1 MLLNKPLISIIV
13 PVYNVENYLD
23 ECIQTVLAQTYS
35 NWELLLINDG
45 STDSSGTICDDYA
58 KGDERIRVVH
68 KNNGGLSDAR
78 NAGINNCTGEYIT
91 FLDSDDGI
99 REDFLETCLTTAIQH
114 DVDIVI
120 GHFFIWD
127 ENQQTFYYFVEQSQK
142 DTIELISAQEAL
154 NRQVVW
160 KNFNTAP
167 FVVAWGKVFKAT
179 LFNTIRFPKG
189 KVFEDEYTIHKALLK
204 SDSVALIN
212 KEFYMYRR
220 HGNSI
225 MTSDFSLSKVLNNI
239 EALEERI
246 VDLVLAKK
254 DTELV
259 RQKLYNVLLHT
270 KHELEV
276 HQCSDSLEY
285 LRVLNKLEL
294 FNS

>member
-1 MLLNKPLISIIV
+1 MNKPLISIIV

-58 KGDERIRVVH
+58 KGDERIRVIH

-78 NAGINNCTGEYIT
+78 NAGIDNCTGEYIV

-99 REDFLETCLTTAIQH
+99 RGDFLEECVTTANQH

-127 ENQQTFYYFVEQSQK
+127 ENNQTFLYFVDQSQK
-142 DTIELISAQEAL
+142 DTTEVISAQEAL

-160 KNFNTAP
+160 KNLNTAP
-167 FVVAWGKVFKAT
+167 FVVAWGKLFKAS
-179 LFNTIRFPKG
+179 LFNTVRFPKG
-189 KVFEDEYTIHKALLK
+189 KVFEDEYTIHKTLLE
-204 SDSVALIN
+204 SNTVALIN

-225 MTSDFSLSKVLNNI
+225 MTSHFSVSKAMNLV

-246 VDLVLAKK
+246 VDLVLANK
-254 DTELV
+254 DTQLV
-259 RQKLYNVLLHT
+259 RQKLRDVLQNT
-270 KHELEV
+270 KYEMEV
-276 HQCSDSLEY
+276 NQCTDSLEY

-294 FNS
+294 FIE

>member
-1 MLLNKPLISIIV
+1 MSTPLISIIV

-23 ECIQTVLAQTYS
+23 ECIRTVLGQTYS

-45 STDSSGTICDDYA
+45 STDSSGSMCDDYA
-58 KGDERIRVVH
+58 RRDDRIRVIH

-78 NAGINNCTGEYIT
+78 NAGIDNCTGEYIT

-99 REDFLETCLTTAIQH
+99 RGDFLEECVTTANQH

-127 ENQQTFYYFVEQSQK
+127 ENNQTFLYFVDQAQK
-142 DTIELISAQEAL
+142 DTTEVISAQEAL

-160 KNFNTAP
+160 KNLNTAP
-167 FVVAWGKVFKAT
+167 FVVAWGKLFRAS
-179 LFNTIRFPKG
+179 LFNTVRFPKG
-189 KVFEDEYTIHKALLK
+189 KVFEDEYTIHKTLLE
-204 SDSVALIN
+204 SNTVALIN

-225 MTSDFSLSKVLNNI
+225 MTSHFSISKAMNLV

-246 VDLVLAKK
+246 VDLVLANK
-254 DTELV
+254 DTQLV
-259 RQKLYNVLLHT
+259 RQKLRDVLQNT
-270 KHELEV
+270 KYEMEV
-276 HQCSDSLEY
+276 NQCSDSLEY

-294 FNS
+294 FSE

>member
-1 MLLNKPLISIIV
+1 MNKPLISIIV
-13 PVYNVENYLD
+13 PVYNVETYLD
-23 ECIQTVLAQTYS
+23 QCIHSVLNQTYS

-45 STDSSGTICDDYA
+45 STDSSGSMCDDYA
-58 KGDERIRVVH
+58 RRDDRIRVIH

-78 NAGINNCTGEYIT
+78 NAGIDNCTGEYIT

-99 REDFLETCLTTAIQH
+99 RGDFLEECVTTANQH

-127 ENQQTFYYFVEQSQK
+127 ENNQTFLYFVDQAQK
-142 DTIELISAQEAL
+142 DTTEVISAQEAL

-160 KNFNTAP
+160 KNLNTAP
-167 FVVAWGKVFKAT
+167 FVVAWGKLFRAS
-179 LFNTIRFPKG
+179 LFNTVRFPKG
-189 KVFEDEYTIHKALLK
+189 KVFEDEYTIHKTLLE
-204 SDSVALIN
+204 SNTVALIN

-225 MTSDFSLSKVLNNI
+225 MTSHFSISKAMNLV

-246 VDLVLAKK
+246 VDLVLANK
-254 DTELV
+254 DTQLV
-259 RQKLYNVLLHT
+259 RQKLRDVLQNT
-270 KHELEV
+270 KYEMEV
-276 HQCSDSLEY
+276 NQCSDSLEY

-294 FNS
+294 FSE

>member
-1 MLLNKPLISIIV
+1 MNKPLISIIV

-23 ECIQTVLAQTYS
+23 ECIRTVLAQTYS

-58 KGDERIRVVH
+58 KGDERIRVIH

-78 NAGINNCTGEYIT
+78 NAGIDNCTGEYIT

>member
-1 MLLNKPLISIIV
+1 MNKPLISIIV

-58 KGDERIRVVH
+58 KGDERIYIKHIKKSKGVSEAR
-68 KNNGGLSDAR
+68 NTGLSLAK
-78 NAGINNCTGEYIT
+78 GEYIT

-114 DVDIVI
+114 EVDIVI

-294 FNS
+294 FSE

>member
-1 MLLNKPLISIIV
+1 MNKPLISIIV

-23 ECIQTVLAQTYS
+23 ECIRTVLAQTYS

-58 KGDERIRVVH
+58 KGDERIRVIH

-78 NAGINNCTGEYIT
+78 NAGIDNCTGEYIV

-99 REDFLETCLTTAIQH
+99 RGDFLEECVTTANQH

-127 ENQQTFYYFVEQSQK
+127 ENNQTFLYFVDQSQK
-142 DTIELISAQEAL
+142 DTTEVISAQEAL

-160 KNFNTAP
+160 KNLNTAP
-167 FVVAWGKVFKAT
+167 FVVAWGKLFKAS
-179 LFNTIRFPKG
+179 LFNTVRFPKG
-189 KVFEDEYTIHKALLK
+189 KVFEDEYTIHKTLLE
-204 SDSVALIN
+204 SNTVALIN

-225 MTSDFSLSKVLNNI
+225 MTSHFSVSKAMNLV

-246 VDLVLAKK
+246 VDLVLANK
-254 DTELV
+254 DTQLV
-259 RQKLYNVLLHT
+259 RQKLRDVLQNT
-270 KHELEV
+270 KYEMEV
-276 HQCSDSLEY
+276 NQCTDSLEY

-294 FNS
+294 FIE

>member
-1 MLLNKPLISIIV
+1 MNKPLISIIV

-23 ECIQTVLAQTYS
+23 ECIRTVLGQTYS

-45 STDSSGTICDDYA
+45 STDSSGTMCDDYA
-58 KGDERIRVVH
+58 KRDDRIRVIH
-68 KNNGGLSDAR
+68 KENGGLSDAR
-78 NAGINNCTGEYIT
+78 NTGLEYCAGEYIV

-99 REDFLETCLTTAIQH
+99 RGDFLEECVTTANQH

-127 ENQQTFYYFVEQSQK
+127 ENNQTFLYFVDQAQK
-142 DTIELISAQEAL
+142 DTTEVISAQEAL

-160 KNFNTAP
+160 KNLNTAP
-167 FVVAWGKVFKAT
+167 FVVAWGKLFRASLFKT
-179 LFNTIRFPKG
+179 VRFPKG
-189 KVFEDEYTIHKALLK
+189 KVFEDEYTIHKTLLE
-204 SDSVALIN
+204 SNTVALIN

-225 MTSDFSLSKVLNNI
+225 MTSHFSVSKAMNLV

-246 VDLVLAKK
+246 VDLVLANK
-254 DTELV
+254 DTQLV
-259 RQKLYNVLLHT
+259 RQKLRDVLQNT
-270 KHELEV
+270 KYEMEV

-294 FNS
+294 FSE

>member
-1 MLLNKPLISIIV
+1 IV

-23 ECIQTVLAQTYS
+23 ECIRTVLGQTYS

-45 STDSSGTICDDYA
+45 STDSSGSMCDDYA
-58 KGDERIRVVH
+58 RRDDRIRVIH

-78 NAGINNCTGEYIT
+78 NAGIDNCTGEYIT

-99 REDFLETCLTTAIQH
+99 RGDFLEECVTTANQH

-127 ENQQTFYYFVEQSQK
+127 ENNQTFLYFVDQAQK
-142 DTIELISAQEAL
+142 DTTEVISAQEAL

-160 KNFNTAP
+160 KNLNTAP
-167 FVVAWGKVFKAT
+167 FVVAWGKLFRAS
-179 LFNTIRFPKG
+179 LFNTVRFPKG
-189 KVFEDEYTIHKALLK
+189 KVFEDEYTIHKTLLE
-204 SDSVALIN
+204 SNTVALIN

-225 MTSDFSLSKVLNNI
+225 MTSHFSISKAMNLV

-246 VDLVLAKK
+246 VDLVLANK
-254 DTELV
+254 DTQLV
-259 RQKLYNVLLHT
+259 RQKLRDVLQNT
-270 KHELEV
+270 KYEMEV
-276 HQCSDSLEY
+276 NQCSDSLEY

-294 FNS
+294 FSE

>member
-1 MLLNKPLISIIV
+1 MNKPLISIIV
-13 PVYNVENYLD
+13 PVHNVETYLD
-23 ECIQTVLAQTYS
+23 QCIHSVLNQTYS

-58 KGDERIRVVH
+58 KGDDRIYIKHIKKSKGVSEAR
-68 KNNGGLSDAR
+68 NTGLSLAK
-78 NAGINNCTGEYIT
+78 GEYIT

-114 DVDIVI
+114 EVDIVI

-127 ENQQTFYYFVEQSQK
+127 ERNQTFYYFVEQAQK
-142 DTIELISAQEAL
+142 DQTEFLTVQETL
-154 NRQVVW
+154 DRQVVW
-160 KNFNTAP
+160 KNLNTAP
-167 FVVAWGKVFKAT
+167 FVVPWGKLFKAS
-179 LFNTIRFPKG
+179 LFDTVRFPKN
-189 KVFEDEYTIHKALLK
+189 KRYEDEYTIHKTFLK
-204 SDSVALIN
+204 AKQIALIHS
-212 KEFYMYRR
+212 EFYMYRR
-220 HGNSI
+220 HGQSF
-225 MTSDFSLSKVLNNI
+225 MTTDFNLKTSMNNI

-259 RQKLYNVLLHT
+259 RQKLYNILLHT

-294 FNS
+294 FSE

>member
-1 MLLNKPLISIIV
+1 MNKPLISIIV

-58 KGDERIRVVH
+58 KGDERIRVIH

-78 NAGINNCTGEYIT
+78 NAGIDNCTGEYIT

-99 REDFLETCLTTAIQH
+99 REDFLETCLITAIQH

-127 ENQQTFYYFVEQSQK
+127 ENNQTFLYFVDQAQK
-142 DTIELISAQEAL
+142 DTTEVISAQEAL

-160 KNFNTAP
+160 ENLNTAP
-167 FVVAWGKVFKAT
+167 FVVAWGKLFKAT

-294 FNS
+294 FSE

>member
-1 MLLNKPLISIIV
+1 MNKPLISIIV

-58 KGDERIRVVH
+58 KGDERIRVIH

-78 NAGINNCTGEYIT
+78 NAGIDNCTGEYIT

-167 FVVAWGKVFKAT
+167 FVVAWGKVFKTT

>member
-1 MLLNKPLISIIV
+1 MNKPLISIIV

-45 STDSSGTICDDYA
+45 STDSSGSMCDDYA
-58 KGDERIRVVH
+58 RRDDRIRVIH

-78 NAGINNCTGEYIT
+78 NAGIDNCTGEYIT

-294 FNS
+294 FSE

>member
-1 MLLNKPLISIIV
+1 MNTPLISIIV

-23 ECIQTVLAQTYS
+23 ECIRTVLGQTYS

-45 STDSSGTICDDYA
+45 STDSSGSMCDDYA
-58 KGDERIRVVH
+58 RRDDRIRVIH

-78 NAGINNCTGEYIT
+78 NAGIDNCTGEYIT

-99 REDFLETCLTTAIQH
+99 RGDFLEECVTTANQH
-114 DVDIVI
+114 NVDIVI

-127 ENQQTFYYFVEQSQK
+127 ENNQTFLYFVDQAQK
-142 DTIELISAQEAL
+142 DTTEVISAQEAL

-160 KNFNTAP
+160 KNLNTAP
-167 FVVAWGKVFKAT
+167 FVVAWGKLFRAS
-179 LFNTIRFPKG
+179 LFNTVRFPKG
-189 KVFEDEYTIHKALLK
+189 KVFEDEYTIHKTLLE
-204 SDSVALIN
+204 SNTVALIN

-225 MTSDFSLSKVLNNI
+225 MTSHFSISKAMNLV

-294 FNS
+294 FSE

>member
-1 MLLNKPLISIIV
+1 MNTPLISIIV

-23 ECIQTVLAQTYS
+23 ECIRTVLGQTYS

-58 KGDERIRVVH
+58 KGDERIYIKHIKKSKGVSEAR
-68 KNNGGLSDAR
+68 NTGLSLAK
-78 NAGINNCTGEYIT
+78 GEYIT

-114 DVDIVI
+114 EVDIVI

>member
-1 MLLNKPLISIIV
+1 MNKPLISIIV
-13 PVYNVENYLD
+13 PVYNVETYLD
-23 ECIQTVLAQTYS
+23 QCIHSVLNQTYS

-45 STDSSGTICDDYA
+45 STDSSGSMCDDYA
-58 KGDERIRVVH
+58 RRDGRIRVIH
-68 KNNGGLSDAR
+68 MKNRGVSEAR
-78 NAGINNCTGEYIT
+78 NTGLTLSKGEYIT

-114 DVDIVI
+114 EVDIVI

-220 HGNSI
+220 HGQSF
-225 MTSDFSLSKVLNNI
+225 MTTDFNLKTSMNNI

-294 FNS
+294 FSE

>member
-1 MLLNKPLISIIV
+1 MNKPLISIIV

-58 KGDERIRVVH
+58 KGDERIYIKHIKKGKGVSEAR
-68 KNNGGLSDAR
+68 NTGLSLAK
-78 NAGINNCTGEYIT
+78 GEYIT

-114 DVDIVI
+114 EVDIVI

-127 ENQQTFYYFVEQSQK
+127 ENNQTFLYFVDQAQK
-142 DTIELISAQEAL
+142 DTTEVISAQEAL

-160 KNFNTAP
+160 KNLNTAP
-167 FVVAWGKVFKAT
+167 FVVAWGKLFRAS
-179 LFNTIRFPKG
+179 LFNTVRFPKG
-189 KVFEDEYTIHKALLK
+189 KVFEDEYTIHKTLLE
-204 SDSVALIN
+204 SNTVALIN

-294 FNS
+294 FSE

>member
-1 MLLNKPLISIIV
+1 MNKPLISIIV

-23 ECIQTVLAQTYS
+23 ECIRTVLAQTYS

-58 KGDERIRVVH
+58 KGDERIRVIH

-78 NAGINNCTGEYIT
+78 NAGIDNCTGEYIT

-259 RQKLYNVLLHT
+259 RQKLYNILLHT

>member
-1 MLLNKPLISIIV
+1 MNKPLISIIV

>member
-1 MLLNKPLISIIV
+1 MNKPLISIIV

-114 DVDIVI
+114 EVDIVI

>member
-1 MLLNKPLISIIV
+1 MNKPLISIIV

-294 FNS
+294 FSE

>member
-1 MLLNKPLISIIV
+1 MNKPLISIIV

-58 KGDERIRVVH
+58 KSDERIYIKHIKKSKGVSEAR
-68 KNNGGLSDAR
+68 NTGLSLAK
-78 NAGINNCTGEYIT
+78 GEYIT

-220 HGNSI
+220 HGQSF
-225 MTSDFSLSKVLNNI
+225 MTTDFNLKTSMNNI

-294 FNS
+294 FSE

>member
-1 MLLNKPLISIIV
+1 MNKPLISIIV
-13 PVYNVENYLD
+13 PVYNVETYLD
-23 ECIQTVLAQTYS
+23 QCIHSVLNQTYS

>member
-1 MLLNKPLISIIV
+1 MNKPLISIIV

-45 STDSSGTICDDYA
+45 STDSSGSMCDDYA
-58 KGDERIRVVH
+58 RRDGRIRVIH
-68 KNNGGLSDAR
+68 MKNRGVSEAR
-78 NAGINNCTGEYIT
+78 NTGLTLSKGEYIT

-259 RQKLYNVLLHT
+259 RQKLYNILLHT

>member
-1 MLLNKPLISIIV
+1 MNKPLISIIV

-58 KGDERIRVVH
+58 KGDERIYIKHIKKSKGVSEAR
-68 KNNGGLSDAR
+68 NTGLSLAK
-78 NAGINNCTGEYIT
+78 GEYIT

-114 DVDIVI
+114 EVDIVI

-127 ENQQTFYYFVEQSQK
+127 ENNQTFLYFVDQAQK
-142 DTIELISAQEAL
+142 DTTEVISAQEAL

-160 KNFNTAP
+160 ENLNTAP
-167 FVVAWGKVFKAT
+167 FVVAWGKLFKAT

-294 FNS
+294 FSE

>member
-1 MLLNKPLISIIV
+1 MNKPLISIIV

-259 RQKLYNVLLHT
+259 RQKLYNILLHT

-276 HQCSDSLEY
+276 NQCTDSLEY

-294 FNS
+294 FIE

>member
-1 MLLNKPLISIIV
+1 MNTPLISIIV

-23 ECIQTVLAQTYS
+23 ECIRTVLGQTYS

-45 STDSSGTICDDYA
+45 STDSSGSMCDDYA
-58 KGDERIRVVH
+58 RRDDRIRVIH

-78 NAGINNCTGEYIT
+78 NAGIDNCTGEYIT

-99 REDFLETCLTTAIQH
+99 RGDFLEECVTTANQH

-127 ENQQTFYYFVEQSQK
+127 ENNQTFLYFVDQAQK
-142 DTIELISAQEAL
+142 DTTEVISAQEAL

-160 KNFNTAP
+160 KNLNTAP
-167 FVVAWGKVFKAT
+167 FVVAWGKLFRAS
-179 LFNTIRFPKG
+179 LFNTVRFPKG
-189 KVFEDEYTIHKALLK
+189 KVFEDEYTIHKTLLE
-204 SDSVALIN
+204 SNTVALIN

-225 MTSDFSLSKVLNNI
+225 MTSHFSISKAMNLV

-246 VDLVLAKK
+246 VDLVLANK
-254 DTELV
+254 DTQLV
-259 RQKLYNVLLHT
+259 RQKLRDVLQNT
-270 KHELEV
+270 KYEMEV
-276 HQCSDSLEY
+276 NQCSDSIEY

-294 FNS
+294 FSE

>member
-1 MLLNKPLISIIV
+1 MNKPLISIIV

-58 KGDERIRVVH
+58 KSDERIRVIH

-78 NAGINNCTGEYIT
+78 NAGIDNCTGEYIT

-259 RQKLYNVLLHT
+259 RQKLYNILLHT

>member
-1 MLLNKPLISIIV
+1 MNKPLISIIV

-58 KGDERIRVVH
+58 KGDERIRVIH

-78 NAGINNCTGEYIT
+78 NAGIDNCTGEYIT

-99 REDFLETCLTTAIQH
+99 REDFLETCLITAIQH

-127 ENQQTFYYFVEQSQK
+127 ENNQTFLYFVDQAQK
-142 DTIELISAQEAL
+142 DTTEVISAQEAL
-154 NRQVVW
+154 NLQVVW
-160 KNFNTAP
+160 ENLNTAP
-167 FVVAWGKVFKAT
+167 FVVAWGKLFKAT

-294 FNS
+294 FSE

>member
-1 MLLNKPLISIIV
+1 MNKPLISIIV

-58 KGDERIRVVH
+58 KGDERIYIKHIKKSKGVSEAR
-68 KNNGGLSDAR
+68 NTGLSLAK
-78 NAGINNCTGEYIT
+78 GEYIT

-114 DVDIVI
+114 EVDIVI

-127 ENQQTFYYFVEQSQK
+127 ERNHTFYYFVEQAQK
-142 DTIELISAQEAL
+142 DQTEFLTVQEAL
-154 NRQVVW
+154 DRQVVW
-160 KNFNTAP
+160 KNLNTAP
-167 FVVAWGKVFKAT
+167 FVVPWGKLFKAS
-179 LFNTIRFPKG
+179 LFDTVRFPKN
-189 KVFEDEYTIHKALLK
+189 KRYEDEYTIHKTFLK
-204 SDSVALIN
+204 AKQIALIHS
-212 KEFYMYRR
+212 EFYMYRR
-220 HGNSI
+220 HGQSF
-225 MTSDFSLSKVLNNI
+225 MTTDFNLKTSMNNI

-259 RQKLYNVLLHT
+259 RQKLYNILLHT

-276 HQCSDSLEY
+276 NQCSDSLEY

-294 FNS
+294 FSE

>member
-1 MLLNKPLISIIV
+1 MNKPLISIIV
-13 PVYNVENYLD
+13 PVHNVETYL
-23 ECIQTVLAQTYS
+23 EQCIHSVLNQTYS

-58 KGDERIRVVH
+58 KGDERIYIKHIKKSKGVSEAR
-68 KNNGGLSDAR
+68 NTGLSLAK
-78 NAGINNCTGEYIT
+78 GEYIT

-114 DVDIVI
+114 EVDIVI

-127 ENQQTFYYFVEQSQK
+127 ERNQTFYYFVEQAQK
-142 DTIELISAQEAL
+142 DQTEFLTVQETL
-154 NRQVVW
+154 DRQVVW
-160 KNFNTAP
+160 KNLNTAP
-167 FVVAWGKVFKAT
+167 FVVPWGKLFKAS
-179 LFNTIRFPKG
+179 LFDTVRFPKN
-189 KVFEDEYTIHKALLK
+189 KRYEDEYTIHKTFLK
-204 SDSVALIN
+204 AKQIALIHS
-212 KEFYMYRR
+212 EFYMYRR
-220 HGNSI
+220 HGQSF
-225 MTSDFSLSKVLNNI
+225 MTTDFNLKTSMNNI

-294 FNS
+294 FSE

>member
-1 MLLNKPLISIIV
+1 MLNTPLISIIV

-23 ECIQTVLAQTYS
+23 ECIRTVLGQTYS

-45 STDSSGTICDDYA
+45 STDSSGSMCDDYA
-58 KGDERIRVVH
+58 RRDDRIRVIH

-78 NAGINNCTGEYIT
+78 NAGIDNCTGEYIT

-99 REDFLETCLTTAIQH
+99 RGDFLEECVTTANQH
-114 DVDIVI
+114 NVDIVI

-127 ENQQTFYYFVEQSQK
+127 ENNQTFLYFVDQAQK
-142 DTIELISAQEAL
+142 DTTEVISAQEAL

-160 KNFNTAP
+160 KNLNTAP
-167 FVVAWGKVFKAT
+167 FVVAWGKLFRAS
-179 LFNTIRFPKG
+179 LFNTVRFPKG
-189 KVFEDEYTIHKALLK
+189 KVFEDEYTIHKTLLE
-204 SDSVALIN
+204 SNTVALIN

-225 MTSDFSLSKVLNNI
+225 MTSHFSISKAMNLV

-294 FNS
+294 FSE

>member
-1 MLLNKPLISIIV
+1 MNKPLISIIV

-58 KGDERIRVVH
+58 KGDERIYIKHIKKSKGVSEAR
-68 KNNGGLSDAR
+68 NTGLSLAK
-78 NAGINNCTGEYIT
+78 GEYIT

-160 KNFNTAP
+160 KNLNTAP
-167 FVVAWGKVFKAT
+167 FVVPWGKLFKAS
-179 LFNTIRFPKG
+179 LFDTVRFPKN
-189 KVFEDEYTIHKALLK
+189 KRYEDEYTIHKTFLK
-204 SDSVALIN
+204 AKQIALIHS
-212 KEFYMYRR
+212 EFYMYRR
-220 HGNSI
+220 HGQSF
-225 MTSDFSLSKVLNNI
+225 MTTDFKLETAMNNI

>member
-1 MLLNKPLISIIV
+1 M
-13 PVYNVENYLD
+13 
-23 ECIQTVLAQTYS
+23 
-35 NWELLLINDG
+35 LLINDG
-45 STDSSGTICDDYA
+45 STDSSGSMCDDYA
-58 KGDERIRVVH
+58 RRDGRIRVIH
-68 KNNGGLSDAR
+68 MKNRGVSEAR
-78 NAGINNCTGEYIT
+78 NTGLTLSKGEYIT

-114 DVDIVI
+114 EVDIVI

-127 ENQQTFYYFVEQSQK
+127 ERNQTFYYFVEQAQK
-142 DTIELISAQEAL
+142 DQTEFLTVQEAL
-154 NRQVVW
+154 DRQVVW
-160 KNFNTAP
+160 KNLNTAP
-167 FVVAWGKVFKAT
+167 FVIPCGKLFKASLFDT
-179 LFNTIRFPKG
+179 LRFPKN
-189 KVFEDEYTIHKALLK
+189 KRYEDEYTIHKTFLK
-204 SDSVALIN
+204 AKQIALIHS
-212 KEFYMYRR
+212 EFYMYRR

-294 FNS
+294 FSE

>member
-1 MLLNKPLISIIV
+1 MNTPLISIIV

-23 ECIQTVLAQTYS
+23 ECILTVLGQTYS

-45 STDSSGTICDDYA
+45 STDSSGSMCDDYA
-58 KGDERIRVVH
+58 RRDDRIRVIH

-78 NAGINNCTGEYIT
+78 NAGIDNCTGEYIT

-99 REDFLETCLTTAIQH
+99 RGDFLEECVTTANQH

-127 ENQQTFYYFVEQSQK
+127 ENNQTFLYFVDQAQK
-142 DTIELISAQEAL
+142 DTTEVISAQEAL

-160 KNFNTAP
+160 KNLNTAP
-167 FVVAWGKVFKAT
+167 FVVAWGKLFRAS
-179 LFNTIRFPKG
+179 LFNTVRFPKG
-189 KVFEDEYTIHKALLK
+189 KVFEDEYTIHKTLLE
-204 SDSVALIN
+204 SNTVALIN

-225 MTSDFSLSKVLNNI
+225 MTSHFSISKAMNLV

-246 VDLVLAKK
+246 VDLVLANK
-254 DTELV
+254 DTQLV
-259 RQKLYNVLLHT
+259 RQKLRDVLQNT
-270 KHELEV
+270 KYEMEV
-276 HQCSDSLEY
+276 NQCSDSLEY

-294 FNS
+294 FSE

>member
-1 MLLNKPLISIIV
+1 MNTPLISIIV

-58 KGDERIRVVH
+58 KSDERIRVIH
-68 KNNGGLSDAR
+68 LKNRGVSEAR
-78 NAGINNCTGEYIT
+78 NTGLTLSKGEYIT

-160 KNFNTAP
+160 KNLNTAP

-225 MTSDFSLSKVLNNI
+225 ITSDFSLSKVLNNI

-294 FNS
+294 FSE

>member
-1 MLLNKPLISIIV
+1 R
-13 PVYNVENYLD
+13 
-23 ECIQTVLAQTYS
+23 TVLGQTYS

-45 STDSSGTICDDYA
+45 STDSSGSMCDDYA
-58 KGDERIRVVH
+58 RRDDRIRVIH

-78 NAGINNCTGEYIT
+78 NAGIDNCTGEYIT

-99 REDFLETCLTTAIQH
+99 RGDFLEECVTTANQH

-127 ENQQTFYYFVEQSQK
+127 ENNQTFLYFVDQAQK
-142 DTIELISAQEAL
+142 DTTEVISAQEAL

-160 KNFNTAP
+160 KNLNTAP
-167 FVVAWGKVFKAT
+167 FVVAWGKLFRAS
-179 LFNTIRFPKG
+179 LFNTVRFPKG
-189 KVFEDEYTIHKALLK
+189 KVFEDEYTIHKTLLE
-204 SDSVALIN
+204 SNTVALIN

-294 FNS
+294 FSE